1 MKLSSI
7 WIEASAGSGK
17 TYQLVRRV
25 LTLLLQDVHPRSMV
39 CLTYTNNAATEM
51 ATRLTEEI
59 LKWATL
65 PEDALKKELEK
76 WIDQKPDAETVARAR
91 GLVGRILELPQGL
104 PVKTVHAFCHTILAR
119 FPFEIGVP
127 TRLELLDDS
136 ESKQLNQQALRTL
149 LMRPE
154 QKQAFSFLVRE
165 MTSDQVFE
173 AMSKLKTVL
182 TKASSGMPE
191 MPWTSP
197 ELHDKL
203 CAIYDL
209 EEMTDQETLRKTFE
223 KENANTLARL
233 VQSLETHKAYLEE
246 KEKKPR
252 SSGLPPR
259 PLLAFLQTRDTSLF
273 AEIYFTSA
281 YESRKKLATKADQES
296 CPDLAATLETLR
308 PEAEK
313 FIATKAR
320 LRDASIS
327 ASFLKLVPPLMQ
339 TYADEKW
346 RLGKVN
352 YEDLIDFVLNLFQH
366 TESHHLAF
374 ILERLEPQLAHILL
388 DEAQDTSPKQWLILE
403 NLMTELFQGAAP
415 GPKSLFVVGDPKQSI
430 FGFQGADIEGYQK
443 AHQNLKQI
451 VSQTSRPWVE
461 ESLTRSFRS
470 RQEILTFV
478 DTVFEED
485 TDLRDG
491 LGGSQDTPLL
501 QHEAARHKEL
511 GGYVELWPV
520 LKDVRQ
526 TSLDSLPDPTQ
537 QLLDRPTKAAEAMA
551 QQLVE
556 KIQHLT
562 AHDTIYDPKLGL
574 HRNVRYRDIKILFR
588 KRSPCMR
595 FLCRKLNANHLPF
608 STLDDRSILDH
619 LVVMDCLALFRF
631 CVLPLDDLNLASL
644 LKSDLI
650 QLDRDDPTEEPELT
664 SLCRER
670 LEKNPEICSEA

>member
-65 PEDALKKELEK
+65 PEDALKKELEP
-76 WIDQKPDAETVARAR
+76 WVGPEPDAETVARAR

-136 ESKQLNQQALRTL
+136 ESKQLNQQVLQRL
-149 LMRPE
+149 LARPE

-165 MTSDQVFE
+165 MPSDQVLGNMAE
-173 AMSKLKTVL
+173 L
-182 TKASSGMPE
+182 TKIFAKDSAGMS
-191 MPWTSP
+191 WTSP
-197 ELHDKL
+197 ELHDRL

-209 EEMTDQETLRKTFE
+209 EEMTDQEALRKTFE
-223 KENANTLARL
+223 KENANTLASL
-233 VQSLETHKAYLEE
+233 VQNLEKETYKSYLEE

-252 SSGLPPR
+252 SPGLPAR
-259 PLLAFLQTRDTSLF
+259 PLLDFLQTRDAGLF
-273 AEIYFTSA
+273 AEIYFTGA
-281 YESRKKLATKADQES
+281 DKPRKKLATKEDQQH

-308 PEAEK
+308 PKAET

-327 ASFLKLVPPLMQ
+327 ASFLKLVPPLMR

-352 YEDLIDFVLNLFQH
+352 YEDLIDYVLGLFQR

-388 DEAQDTSPKQWLILE
+388 DEAQDTSP
-403 NLMTELFQGAAP
+403 
-415 GPKSLFVVGDPKQSI
+415 
-430 FGFQGADIEGYQK
+430 
-443 AHQNLKQI
+443 
-451 VSQTSRPWVE
+451 
-461 ESLTRSFRS
+461 
-470 RQEILTFV
+470 
-478 DTVFEED
+478 
-485 TDLRDG
+485 
-491 LGGSQDTPLL
+491 
-501 QHEAARHKEL
+501 
-511 GGYVELWPV
+511 
-520 LKDVRQ
+520 
-526 TSLDSLPDPTQ
+526 
-537 QLLDRPTKAAEAMA
+537 
-551 QQLVE
+551 
-556 KIQHLT
+556 
-562 AHDTIYDPKLGL
+562 
-574 HRNVRYRDIKILFR
+574 
-588 KRSPCMR
+588 
-595 FLCRKLNANHLPF
+595 
-608 STLDDRSILDH
+608 
-619 LVVMDCLALFRF
+619 
-631 CVLPLDDLNLASL
+631 
-644 LKSDLI
+644 
-650 QLDRDDPTEEPELT
+650 
-664 SLCRER
+664 
-670 LEKNPEICSEA
+670 